1 MPAIRRTI
9 NIAAAPR
16 EVWKALTTADG
27 IKRWW
32 ADEARVDAREGGRI
46 VLTAEGDD
54 GQPVE
59 ERGIFHEVR
68 PIRKVEIA
76 WDSNSPAVTKGTR
89 IEFQVA
95 RDGDETQL
103 NLVHSGGGP
112 LDDEAQREAL
122 DDSWRQALTALRDSL
137 EQGA

>member
-16 EVWKALTTADG
+16 EVWKFLTTADG
-27 IKRWW
+27 IKSWW
-32 ADEARVDAREGGRI
+32 ADDARVDAREGGRI

-54 GQPVE
+54 GKPVE

-68 PIRKVEIA
+68 PTRKIEIA
-76 WDSNSPAVTKGTR
+76 WDNNSPAPTKGTR

-95 RDGDETQL
+95 KDGDETQV

-112 LDDEAQREAL
+112 LDDEEQREAL
-122 DDSWRQALTALRDSL
+122 DDSWRQALTALRDAL
-137 EQGA
+137 EA